1 MSKNSSRSNSPA
13 DSNSPF
19 ESSQS
24 LMANSGSNI
33 SAATPLKQSQL
44 AAKQANTKLPQIK
57 ASNLK
62 KKSSLPLK
70 GAPALSGSDKT
81 ATPHKQVTAD
91 VKNSPAINSR
101 LQPPNSVHASTF
113 SQTQLNQINSSDS
126 KLVK

>member
-1 MSKNSSRSNSPA
+1 MSKNSSRSTSPA

-33 SAATPLKQSQL
+33 SATPLRQSQL
-44 AAKQANTKLPQIK
+44 ASKQANTKLPQIK

-70 GAPALSGSDKT
+70 GGAAPGGSEKPT
-81 ATPHKQVTAD
+81 IPQKQATAD
-91 VKNSPAINSR
+91 TKNSPAINSR
-101 LQPPNSVHASTF
+101 LQPPNSINASTF
-113 SQTQLNQINSSDS
+113 SQTQLNHINSSDS
-126 KLVK
+126 KIVK